1 MKKLLTI
8 LSILLLVTV
17 LFAGCIQEP
26 TQNPV
31 EDEKVHYTYGFF
43 DKSPHGQPLDLEDHM
58 TYYINWRFDYE
69 NATGFD
75 VAKRREATENR
86 YIILSLTPGSTGCVP
101 VEITAPEERDV
112 TVRVGTNPDMIQAT
126 YPNGFSAVLGD
137 GEVVVPAGE
146 TVTALLYISLAE
158 DAGGNNDT
166 SPTQINLV
174 VQEGVWVGYWCL
186 LLNSNDPYVP
196 EFG

>member
-17 LFAGCIQEP
+17 LSAGCIQEP
-26 TQNPV
+26 TQNPG

-43 DKSPHGQPLDLEDHM
+43 DKSPYYYPLDLEEHM
-58 TYYINWRFDYE
+58 TYYTNWRFDYE

-75 VAKRREATENR
+75 VAERREATENR
-86 YIILSLTPGSTGCVP
+86 YSIFSLTPGSTGCVP

-112 TVRVGTNPDMIQAT
+112 TVTAGSQQTSNEK
-126 YPNGFSAVLGD
+126 YPNGFSAVLGN
-137 GEVVVPAGE
+137 GSVVVPAGE
-146 TVTALLYISLAE
+146 VMTAPLYISLSE
-158 DAGGNNDT
+158 DAGSNNDT
-166 SPTQINLV
+166 SPILITLE
-174 VQEGVWVGYWCL
+174 VQCGARVGHWCL

-196 EFG
+196 EF